1 MFIATDKA
9 DVVELGVF
17 PMTNYFKAFWIFLLG
32 SVFGFVVET
41 VWCVYR
47 HGRLEMRSSMV
58 FGPFTVI
65 YGLGALI
72 LYLGLSYLKQN
83 SLFQI
88 IIFGAVAGTAVEF
101 VSSYLQEKIVGSVS
115 WDYSAKPFNIG
126 GRVCLLYS
134 VYWGVL
140 AIAWCKKLQPIFEKL
155 IKRIPPRIYKPLTI
169 TLTVLIAVDVVISVA
184 AVARWGMRLSGV
196 PASGS
201 ITFIIDSLFPNHF
214 MEALYP
220 NMLW

>member
-1 MFIATDKA
+1 MDNVRKIDF
-9 DVVELGVF
+9 
-17 PMTNYFKAFWIFLLG
+17 FKTFWIFLLG

-41 VWCVYR
+41 IWCVYR

-65 YGLGALI
+65 YGLGALV
-72 LYLGLSYLKQN
+72 LYLGFFFIKQ
-83 SLFQI
+83 SSFTSVV
-88 IIFGAVAGTAVEF
+88 IFGAIAGTVVEF
-101 VSSYLQEKIVGSVS
+101 VCSYVQETVVGSVS

-140 AIAWCKKLQPIFEKL
+140 AIAWCKALQPIFEKL
-155 IKRIPPRIYKPLTI
+155 IKRIPSRIYRPLTI
-169 TLTVLIAVDVVISVA
+169 TLTVIIAADIVVSVA
-184 AVARWGMRLSGV
+184 AVARWGMRLDGV